1 MIVFEKLISTFV
13 LNRAIILYNKLN
25 FIRFFEIITFVLFI
39 FI

>member
-13 LNRAIILYNKLN
+13 LNRVIILYNKLN
-25 FIRFFEIITFVLFI
+25 FIRFFEIITFILFI

>member
-13 LNRAIILYNKLN
+13 LNRVIILYNKLN